1 MGNYSAMKKSHIFG
15 IIVIAVAIVVIMS
28 TAGDAS
34 AYVTFSEAKELAE
47 KGNNNKIH
55 VVGKLKK
62 NESGDVVGIQPSPDM
77 LSLKFE
83 LVDENNVTQ
92 TVFYPNPMPTDFMR
106 SEQVVVIGAYQNNN
120 FVADK
125 ILLKCPSK
133 YQEEGAPIA
142 ESAL

>member
-1 MGNYSAMKKSHIFG
+1 MKKSHIFG
-15 IIVIAVAIVVIMS
+15 IIIIAIAIVVIMT

-34 AYVTFSEAKELAE
+34 AYVTFEDARELAE

-62 NESGDVVGIQPSPDM
+62 TSEGEVVGIESSPDM
-77 LSLKFE
+77 LSFKFE
-83 LVDENNVTQ
+83 MLDENNVSQ
-92 TVFYPNPMPTDFMR
+92 VVYYPNPMPTDFLR
-106 SEQVVVIGAYQNNN
+106 SEQVVVVGAYQNGN

-133 YQEEGAPIA
+133 YQEEGVNV
-142 ESAL
+142 